1 MEVSKFQIKLWKYK
15 FLFYVTDLYMAFG
28 ETSPPK
34 ETTKT
39 KHGLNAELVHLLKIF
54 PEKNWLMKKMEFFI

>member
-28 ETSPPK
+28 ETSLSK

-54 PEKNWLMKKMEFFI
+54 PEKN